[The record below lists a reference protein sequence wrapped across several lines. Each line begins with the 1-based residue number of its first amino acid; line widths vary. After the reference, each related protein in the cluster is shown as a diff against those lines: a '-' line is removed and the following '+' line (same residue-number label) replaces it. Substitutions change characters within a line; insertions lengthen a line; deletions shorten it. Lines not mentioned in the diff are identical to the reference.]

1 MNNQLIPLP
10 REFFARDTNIV
21 SQELIGKVLYFQ
33 GKTAIITETESYIG
47 QDDPACHAA
56 RGRTKRT
63 DIMFG
68 LAGYS
73 YVYLIYGMYYC
84 LNFVTETEGFPAATL
99 IRGAYPCEINSD
111 YTKIN
116 LEKSNRF
123 VSRGAERTIVR
134 EHPRIYKNDVANF
147 SSSSSINGPG
157 KLCRYLG
164 INISHNKLDLINNNE
179 FFVSDI
185 GLKLPYST
193 TTRIGITKGTDKL
206 WRYVVNTPL
215 NLTQIKLV

>member
-1 MNNQLIPLP
+1 MNKLIPLS

-21 SQELIGKVLYFQ
+21 SQELLGKVLYFQ

-63 DIMFG
+63 DVMFG
-68 LAGYS
+68 PAGFS

-84 LNFVTETEGFPAATL
+84 LNFVTETDGFPAATL
-99 IRGAYPCEINSD
+99 IRGLYVISP
-111 YTKIN
+111 
-116 LEKSNRF
+116 
-123 VSRGAERTIVR
+123 TI
-134 EHPRIYKNDVANF
+134 HL
-147 SSSSSINGPG
+147 NGPG
-157 KLCRYLG
+157 KLCKYLG
-164 INISHNKLDLINNNE
+164 INISHNRIDLINNNE

-185 GLKLPYST
+185 NLTLPYST

-206 WRYVVNTPL
+206 WRYVVANPI
-215 NLTQIKLV
+215 NLTKISF

>member
-1 MNNQLIPLP
+1 MNLVPLP

-21 SQELIGKVLYFQ
+21 SQELIGKALYFQ

-68 LAGYS
+68 PAGYS

-84 LNFVTETEGFPAATL
+84 LNFVTETEGFPAAVL
-99 IRGAYPCEINSD
+99 IRGAH
-111 YTKIN
+111 
-116 LEKSNRF
+116 
-123 VSRGAERTIVR
+123 IVTP
-134 EHPRIYKNDVANF
+134 ETQYL
-147 SSSSSINGPG
+147 NGPG

-164 INISHNKLDLINNNE
+164 INISHNKYDLINNPE

-185 GLKLPYST
+185 GLKPSFSIT
-193 TTRIGITKGTDKL
+193 SRIGITKGIDKL
-206 WRYVVNTPL
+206 WRYV
-215 NLTQIKLV
+215 IKESLDLSKL

>member
-1 MNNQLIPLP
+1 MNNKLIPLP

-21 SQELIGKVLYFQ
+21 SQELLGKALYFQ
-33 GKTAIITETESYIG
+33 GKIGIITETESYIG

-68 LAGYS
+68 PAGFS

-99 IRGAYPCEINSD
+99 IRGVQIISPE
-111 YTKIN
+111 KIQ
-116 LEKSNRF
+116 LQ
-123 VSRGAERTIVR
+123 
-134 EHPRIYKNDVANF
+134 
-147 SSSSSINGPG
+147 GPG

-164 INISHNKLDLINNNE
+164 INISHNKCDIIDNNE

-185 GLKLPYST
+185 NLKLPYST

-206 WRYVVNTPL
+206 WRYVITDL
-215 NLTQIKLV
+215 IGSIKIEI

>member
-1 MNNQLIPLP
+1 MNNKLSPLS

-63 DIMFG
+63 DVMFG
-68 LAGYS
+68 LAGFS

-84 LNFVTETEGFPAATL
+84 LNFVTETDGFPAATL
-99 IRGAYPCEINSD
+99 IRGVHVISPATY
-111 YTKIN
+111 
-116 LEKSNRF
+116 L
-123 VSRGAERTIVR
+123 
-134 EHPRIYKNDVANF
+134 
-147 SSSSSINGPG
+147 NGPG

-164 INISHNKLDLINNNE
+164 INISHNKLDIINNNE

-185 GLKLPYST
+185 GLKLPYSIT
-193 TTRIGITKGTDKL
+193 ARIGITKGIDKL
-206 WRYVVNTPL
+206 WRYVITNPID
-215 NLTQIKLV
+215 LTRINQKTE

>member
-1 MNNQLIPLP
+1 MNNKLIPLS

-21 SQELIGKVLYFQ
+21 SQELLGKVLYFQ

-68 LAGYS
+68 PAGFS

-84 LNFVTETEGFPAATL
+84 LNFVTETDGFPAATL
-99 IRGAYPCEINSD
+99 IRGAYIISTKD
-111 YTKIN
+111 LYTADTSKVGSQISGETARRILIREHRQIPKFDVPN
-116 LEKSNRF
+116 LE
-123 VSRGAERTIVR
+123 VSKV
-134 EHPRIYKNDVANF
+134 D
-147 SSSSSINGPG
+147 GPG
-157 KLCRYLG
+157 KLCKYLG
-164 INISHNKLDLINNNE
+164 INISHNKIDLINNNE

-185 GLKLPYST
+185 NLKLPYST
-193 TTRIGITKGTDKL
+193 TTRIGITKGIDKL
-206 WRYVVNTPL
+206 WRYVVTNPID
-215 NLTQIKLV
+215 LTKISF

>member
-1 MNNQLIPLP
+1 MNLTPLP
-10 REFFARDTNIV
+10 RKFFSRDTNIV

-56 RGRTKRT
+56 RGKTKRT

-68 LAGYS
+68 PAGYS

-84 LNFVTETEGFPAATL
+84 LNFVTETEGFPAATTL
-99 IRGAYPCEINSD
+99 IRGAYPCGMNSD

-116 LEKSNRF
+116 LEKSNRS
-123 VSRGAERTIVR
+123 VNRGAERTIVR
-134 EHPRIYKNDVANF
+134 EHLRSYKDIVANL
-147 SSSSSINGPG
+147 SGSSSINGPG

-164 INISHNKLDLINNNE
+164 INISHNKCNLINNNE

-206 WRYVVNTPL
+206 WRYVATDL
-215 NLTQIKLV
+215 IDLTQIKLV

>member
-1 MNNQLIPLP
+1 MNNKLIPLS
-10 REFFARDTNIV
+10 RDFFARATNIV
-21 SQELIGKVLYFQ
+21 SQELLGKVLYFQ

-68 LAGYS
+68 PAGFS

-84 LNFVTETEGFPAATL
+84 LNFVTETDGFPAATL
-99 IRGAYPCEINSD
+99 IRGAYIISP
-111 YTKIN
+111 
-116 LEKSNRF
+116 SN
-123 VSRGAERTIVR
+123 I
-134 EHPRIYKNDVANF
+134 HLD
-147 SSSSSINGPG
+147 GPG

-164 INISHNKLDLINNNE
+164 INISHNKIDLINNNE

-185 GLKLPYST
+185 NLKLPYST
-193 TTRIGITKGTDKL
+193 TTRIGITKGIDKL
-206 WRYVVNTPL
+206 WHYVITDPID
-215 NLTQIKLV
+215 LTEIDI

>member
-1 MNNQLIPLP
+1 MNLNPLP
-10 REFFARDTNIV
+10 REFFARDTNLV
-21 SQELIGKVLYFQ
+21 STELIGKALYFQ

-56 RGRTKRT
+56 KGWTKRT

-68 LAGYS
+68 PAGFS

-84 LNFVTETEGFPAATL
+84 LNFVTEAEGFPAATL
-99 IRGAYPCEINSD
+99 IRGVHVISPE
-111 YTKIN
+111 N
-116 LEKSNRF
+116 L
-123 VSRGAERTIVR
+123 
-134 EHPRIYKNDVANF
+134 YL
-147 SSSSSINGPG
+147 NGPG
-157 KLCRYLG
+157 KLCKYLG
-164 INISHNKLDLINNNE
+164 INISHNKCNLINNNE

-206 WRYVVNTPL
+206 WRYVVTDIT
-215 NLTQIKLV
+215 NLISQYNVQP